1 MGSPRLSRLLS
12 VPLPHQVPS
21 PPRSPLLLSRRLVP
35 LPHQVP
41 SPLPHQIR
49 APLANT
55 CTWEKEDPLPRDPSA
70 KHVHQGFSNP
80 PRLRSSPVPPTQSV
94 RRVSTLSQ
102 AAPPPPSPSV
112 RSVRPDFTNPSH
124 RGAAFV
130 LVVQVI
136 NVSPNRSAHQASLP
150 RPPAPLVLSRSVRM
164 YCVKVGAL
172 RDLNHGRRSAPGLV
186 VLRVFRVLVHPR
198 GPPRPPLLHVTVGA
212 LRDQQCG
219 Q

>member
-1 MGSPRLSRLLS
+1 MG
-12 VPLPHQVPS
+12 VPL
-21 PPRSPLLLSRRLVP
+21 
-35 LPHQVP
+35 
-41 SPLPHQIR
+41 PLPHQIR

-70 KHVHQGFSNP
+70 NRAHQDFSNP
-80 PRLRSSPVPPTQSV
+80 PHLRSSPVPPTQTV

-102 AAPPPPSPSV
+102 AAPPSPSPSV

-136 NVSPNRSAHQASLP
+136 NVSPNRSAQQASLP
-150 RPPAPLVLSRSVRM
+150 RPSAPLALSRSVRM

-172 RDLNHGRRSAPGLV
+172 RDLNHGRQNAPGL
-186 VLRVFRVLVHPR
+186 
-198 GPPRPPLLHVTVGA
+198 
-212 LRDQQCG
+212 
-219 Q
+219 

>member
-1 MGSPRLSRLLS
+1 MGAWVQDTWVEHRG
-12 VPLPHQVPS
+12 
-21 PPRSPLLLSRRLVP
+21 RSLAIDHRRCEQ
-35 LPHQVP
+35 HSFYRSQVP

-55 CTWEKEDPLPRDPSA
+55 CTWEEENPLPLDPSA
-70 KHVHQGFSNP
+70 NRAHQGFSNP
-80 PRLRSSPVPPTQSV
+80 PRRRSSPVPPTQSV

-136 NVSPNRSAHQASLP
+136 NASPNRSVQQASLP
-150 RPPAPLVLSRSVRM
+150 RPSAPL
-164 YCVKVGAL
+164 A
-172 RDLNHGRRSAPGLV
+172 
-186 VLRVFRVLVHPR
+186 
-198 GPPRPPLLHVTVGA
+198 
-212 LRDQQCG
+212 
-219 Q
+219 